1 MADSLDVFWDNLKM
15 GRECITFFSDKQLN
29 ESGVPDS
36 LIHNSQYVKA
46 KGVLEHAD
54 HFDAD
59 FFGISYKDAC
69 ALNIQARVL
78 LETVWEALEMQGTIP
93 RAICGVLESSV
104 ELRLILPFHQ
114 LRPIPI

>member
-1 MADSLDVFWDNLKM
+1 M
-15 GRECITFFSDKQLN
+15 
-29 ESGVPDS
+29 
-36 LIHNSQYVKA
+36 KA

-78 LETVWEALEMQGTIP
+78 LETVWEALEDAGYYP
-93 RAICGVLESSV
+93 RAIWGVLESSV

-114 LRPIPI
+114 LRQFQFSWGVWA